1 MWLCTVTFVSSSLF
15 LRRIEL
21 SPKTFGHREREDS
34 VVGLGR
40 LFEVLAAAGS
50 A

>member
-15 LRRIEL
+15 VRRIEL
-21 SPKTFGHREREDS
+21 SPKTFGPRDEGIQL
-34 VVGLGR
+34 VGLGR
-40 LFEVLAAAGS
+40 LFEVLAAASS